1 MDIVKQKI
9 EQLLAKADIR
19 INGDR
24 PWDITIH
31 DEQLYWRVLKEGSIG
46 AGEAY
51 MDGWWDVPA
60 LDQFFTRFLRVKLNH
75 SVIINWSMAGLILKS
90 LLRNNQARNKA
101 FEIGDRHYDTGN
113 DLFRAMLDPRL
124 VYTCGYW
131 MNGAKNLA
139 EAQIQKLDM
148 VCQKA
153 ELSAG
158 QRVLD
163 IGCGWGSFAQYA
175 AEHYDVEVVGL
186 TVSEEQQKL
195 AQQRCQELPVEI
207 RLQDYRDIDE
217 SFDKVVSLGM
227 FEHVGVKNYRT
238 FMQTVARCL
247 TEGGIFVLNTIGG
260 NQSVQNTDPWIE
272 KYIFPNSMIPSMR
285 QISLAAEGLFV
296 MEEWDNYGPHYD
308 RTLMAWYDNLKSHW
322 DELKKN
328 YSNQFYRMWEYY
340 LLCSAGSF
348 RARKNHQWQFV
359 LTPKGRMVNSDI
371 SKGLA
376 LQP

>member
-60 LDQFFTRFLRVKLNH
+60 LDQFFTCFLRAKLNH

-131 MNGAKNLA
+131 MNGAQNLA

-217 SFDKVVSLGM
+217 TFDKVVSLGM

-247 TEGGIFVLNTIGG
+247 TDNGIFVLNTIGG

-285 QISLAAEGLFV
+285 QISLRAEGLFV
-296 MEEWDNYGPHYD
+296 MEEWDNYGPYYD
-308 RTLMAWYDNLKSHW
+308 RTLMAWYNNLKSHW

-340 LLCSAGSF
+340 L
-348 RARKNHQWQFV
+348 
-359 LTPKGRMVNSDI
+359 
-371 SKGLA
+371 
-376 LQP
+376 